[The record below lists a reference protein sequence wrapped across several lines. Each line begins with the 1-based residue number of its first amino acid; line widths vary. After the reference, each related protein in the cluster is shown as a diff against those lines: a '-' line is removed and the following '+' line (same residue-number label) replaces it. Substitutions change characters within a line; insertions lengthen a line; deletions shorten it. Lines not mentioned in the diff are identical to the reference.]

1 MADKRWRIAGINFD
15 HMHMGDLLRNVHE
28 HPHADIVGIADED
41 AERMRGVATALGIPA
56 ERVFSDYRRCLER
69 TTPDV
74 VILCPATGEHALWTE
89 RVAAFGVHV
98 LIEKPFA
105 ASLRDADRMVAAV
118 AAVNRQLAVNWPL
131 RWYPCHVTAK
141 RLLDE
146 GTIGSLQEV
155 HYYDGNRGPLWH
167 TSEKIET
174 EPTAARKASSWFYQ
188 RSKGGG
194 SLLDYLGYGATLGTW
209 YHSGDKPTEVTTV
222 IAGSLGVEVD
232 EHSVTIARY
241 ARGLSTFETRWG
253 TFTDPWTYQ
262 PQPKCGFVLKGTA
275 GTISSYDYE
284 ATVRV
289 QTAQS
294 PQGYDQPVDVL
305 PAAARNPVAYFLD
318 CLGRNQPVEGP
329 LATSICRIGQQ
340 IIDTAA
346 ASAARGVTLPL
357 VDLAP

>member
-1 MADKRWRIAGINFD
+1 MRRWRIAGINFD

-28 HPHADIVGIADED
+28 HPHAEIVGIADED
-41 AERMRGVATALGIPA
+41 PERMRAVTGRLGIPGD
-56 ERVFSDYRRCLER
+56 RVFTDYRLCLER

-74 VILCPATGEHALWTE
+74 VILCPATAEHALWTE

-105 ASLRDADRMVAAV
+105 ANLRDADRMVAAV
-118 AAVNRQLAVNWPL
+118 SAAGRQLAVNWPL

-167 TSEKIET
+167 TADKVEM

-188 RSKGGG
+188 RSRGGG
-194 SLLDYLGYGATLGTW
+194 SLLDYLGYGVTLGTW
-209 YHSGDKPTEVTTV
+209 YHGGEKPTQVTTV
-222 IAGSLGVEVD
+222 TAGSDGLDVD
-232 EHSVTIARY
+232 EHSITIARY
-241 ARGLSTFETRWG
+241 ARGLSKFETRWG
-253 TFTDPWTYQ
+253 TLTDPWTHQ
-262 PQPKCGFVLKGTA
+262 TQPKCGFVLKGTE

-289 QTAQS
+289 QTTQAR
-294 PQGYDQPVDVL
+294 QGYAQPVDRL
-305 PAAARNPVAYFLD
+305 HDAGGNPVSYFLD
-318 CLGRNQPVEGP
+318 CLERDHRVEGP
-329 LATSICRIGQQ
+329 LSPSICRIGQQ
-340 IIDTAA
+340 IIDTAV
-346 ASAARGVTLPL
+346 ASAERGMTLPL
-357 VDLAP
+357 IDTVP